1 MDRDVFERLLD
12 EVACE
17 LPDEFYND
25 LNGGIIISDEAPYH
39 DQSVADD
46 LYIMGEYRRSAMGR
60 QIVIFYGSFAK
71 LYPNISEE
79 WLKKELRRVLRHE
92 FRHHLEGLAGQ
103 RDLEVEDEEEIADY
117 LWRHEQRKRRRQSG
131 QGRLSGFQIGRKR
144 ENK

>member
-17 LPDEFYND
+17 LPEEFYAD

-39 DQSVADD
+39 SQSVADD
-46 LYIMGEYRRSAMGR
+46 LYIMGEYRRSEMGR
-60 QIVIFYGSFAK
+60 QIVIFYGSFEK
-71 LYPNISEE
+71 LYPNISEQR
-79 WLKKELRRVLRHE
+79 LKKELRQVLRHE

-117 LWRHEQRKRRRQSG
+117 LWRHELRKRRRKSG
-131 QGRLSGFQIGRKR
+131 ARRLDDFQIGRNR
-144 ENK
+144 NK